1 MLRMLAGSAAAVSAA
16 VALAAPVLPAA
27 ADPQT
32 IPNGP
37 WVQDSQHVSL
47 ERLHSHEELG
57 RALARIEQRSQG
69 DVSVDVVGQSNEGR
83 ELYLAKAGT
92 GDKTLLYVAQQH
104 GDEPLGAEAALELLQ
119 RVAAGG
125 SEVEAW
131 LEEVTLLVVP
141 RVNPDGAARFQ
152 RYNHDPDCDGDVYD
166 GQYCREGAGFD
177 INRYHS
183 PDIPLDTNPVPE
195 AVAVQRV
202 FAAHQPDIV
211 VDFHHQGTYASDDG
225 DMITTSVFWPI
236 AEGVESSVVDVS
248 KQTALT
254 IYDTLEHYGFAE
266 VSQYPGSTF
275 EGIFR
280 NAYGLRGAGSV
291 LVELRGGIGQK
302 SSGKLI
308 RTAYAS
314 MFAVL
319 ESYAEGSL
327 TQNDPSRAEEDIPLR
342 GDRVSNPH

>member
-1 MLRMLAGSAAAVSAA
+1 MLRVLAGSATVLCVAAALSAVPA
-16 VALAAPVLPAA
+16 V

-32 IPNGP
+32 VPNGP

-47 ERLHSHEELG
+47 ERLHDHTEMG
-57 RALARIEQRSQG
+57 RTLARIERRSRG
-69 DVSVDVVGQSNEGR
+69 AVSVDVVGRSNEGR
-83 ELYLAKAGT
+83 EIYLAKAGT
-92 GDKTLLYVAQQH
+92 GDRTLLHVAQQH
-104 GDEPLGAEAALELLQ
+104 GNEPLGAEAALELLQ

-131 LEEVTLLVVP
+131 LEEVTLLVMP
-141 RVNPDGAARFQ
+141 RVNPDGAERFQ

-166 GQYCREGAGFD
+166 GRYCREGVGFD

-183 PDIPLDTNPVPE
+183 PSVPLGVNPVPE
-195 AVAVQRV
+195 AVAVQQV
-202 FAAHQPDIV
+202 FAAYQPDLL
-211 VDFHHQGTYASDDG
+211 VDYHHQGSYASEDG

-236 AEGVESSVVDVS
+236 ADGVPPGAVELS
-248 KQTALT
+248 KQTAVT
-254 IYDTLEHYGFAE
+254 MYDTLEHYGFAE
-266 VSQYPGSTF
+266 VSQYPGSDF
-275 EGIFR
+275 DGIFR

-327 TQNDPSRAEEDIPLR
+327 TQTDAQRADEIPLR
-342 GDRVSNPH
+342 GESVSNPH